1 MRRPFRRTMQEDPRE
16 CAEVRELFTDYLD
29 EDLDARAKGR
39 VEEHVGVCPRCWQAL
54 ANLQHTV
61 AGLRRLREGRAPAET
76 VAVVDRVR
84 EAWRNETRS

>member
-29 EDLDARAKGR
+29 AELDPRAKGR
-39 VEEHVGVCPRCWQAL
+39 VEEHVGMCPRCRQVL

-61 AGLRRLREGRAPAET
+61 AGLRRLRDERAPEET
-76 VAVVDRVR
+76 GAVVARVR
-84 EAWRNETRS
+84 DAWRNETRS